1 MRTTVYVPCVVL
13 LFGWTAS
20 ALHHAPLSRA
30 SAIPPVVA
38 SDSTAITQSMIDAGR
53 QSFHGPGG
61 CVTCHGE
68 QLQGSSVAPTLRAHK
83 WKDAGDGSYE
93 DIKKVVSS
101 GVQGTAMV
109 SHPGGISD
117 DQVAKVAAYVWA
129 VSQGKTK
136 P

>member
-1 MRTTVYVPCVVL
+1 
-13 LFGWTAS
+13 
-20 ALHHAPLSRA
+20 
-30 SAIPPVVA
+30 
-38 SDSTAITQSMIDAGR
+38 MIDEGR
-53 QSFHGPGG
+53 QIFHGSGG
-61 CVTCHGE
+61 CVTCHGD
-68 QLQGSSVAPTLRAHK
+68 QLEGSSVAPTLHAHK
-83 WKDAGDGSYE
+83 WKDAGNGSYD
-93 DIKKVVSS
+93 DIKKVISD